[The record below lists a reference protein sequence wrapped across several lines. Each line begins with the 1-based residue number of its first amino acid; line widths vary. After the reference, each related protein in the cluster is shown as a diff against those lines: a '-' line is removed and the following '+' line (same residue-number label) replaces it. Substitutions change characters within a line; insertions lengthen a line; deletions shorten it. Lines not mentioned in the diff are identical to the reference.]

1 MFRFK
6 ETLNVDKNKL
16 IFYRMSLLVHSLPN
30 FHFPFP
36 DSLYRILLENPHL
49 RFYLSNLTVTASC
62 FLGLVQG
69 ESMYFLVIYV
79 HRNGI
84 SSERTPFTCTD
95 CSSSITQLDPVQTA
109 NLIFIK

>member
-69 ESMYFLVIYV
+69 ESMYFFGNL
-79 HRNGI
+79 
-84 SSERTPFTCTD
+84 
-95 CSSSITQLDPVQTA
+95 CSPQWHFIRKNPLHLHGL
-109 NLIFIK
+109 LIKYYPT